1 MSGPGKETNMEK
13 GKAEDGKAERA
24 EEKED
29 NMAAGVERAVG
40 GEARKADGE
49 EKMAGG
55 EEKTAA
61 GEEKDKDTGN
71 SNIRAIGEDRKEVA
85 KETKERAVGAAV
97 GAAGGAACSAST
109 RLTSRTK
116 EKEDGSS
123 KGHLGSFGTTTTKTT
138 RGRCRRGA

>member
-1 MSGPGKETNMEK
+1 MEK

-40 GEARKADGE
+40 GEARTADGE
-49 EKMAGG
+49 EKMADG

-71 SNIRAIGEDRKEVA
+71 SSIRAIGEVRKEVA
-85 KETKERAVGAAV
+85 KETKERAAGAA
-97 GAAGGAACSAST
+97 AGTAGRAVCSAST
-109 RLTSRTK
+109 RPTSRTK
-116 EKEDGSS
+116 EKEDGGNKVRLVSS
-123 KGHLGSFGTTTTKTT
+123 RTT
-138 RGRCRRGA
+138 RTKMTRRRCRRGA